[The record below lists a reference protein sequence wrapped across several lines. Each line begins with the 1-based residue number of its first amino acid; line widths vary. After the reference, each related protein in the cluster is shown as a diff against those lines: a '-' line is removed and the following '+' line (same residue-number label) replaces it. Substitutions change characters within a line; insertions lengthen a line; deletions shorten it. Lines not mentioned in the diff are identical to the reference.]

1 MYPKLTPMANPMRT
15 GHIESVENN
24 LTPRPVATAWKSLT
38 LPFQPPFDWAA
49 LVGFLGSRAIPG
61 VEKVEGAVYRRTIS
75 LCGQPGILSLE
86 MGEDAFQAEI
96 SGPAADHAADHA
108 DGARARLGRLLD
120 LGADPAAIAAV
131 LGRDPLLAPAV
142 AARPGLRVPGAW
154 DSFELG
160 IRAVLGQ
167 QVSVAGAS
175 TLAGR
180 LVLAHGAALPP
191 ELAGDGLTHLFPLPA
206 HLATADLVGLGL
218 PGARA
223 RTLSGLGAA
232 VLANPELFETGDL
245 AADLARLTALRGI
258 GPWSAN
264 YIAMRALRH
273 GDAFPAGD
281 LGLLRAL
288 GGAGPLPSHASL
300 ATRAE
305 AWRPFRAYAALHLW
319 TSVDPGPSRRPP
331 HPVKG
336 IAKGPVKGPVR
347 GA

>member
-1 MYPKLTPMANPMRT
+1 MYPKLRPMANPMRT
-15 GHIESVENN
+15 GHTGLVENN
-24 LTPRPVATAWKSLT
+24 RFPGPMARARKSLI

-49 LVGFLGSRAIPG
+49 LSAFLASRAIPG

-75 LCGQPGILSLE
+75 LCGQPGILSVE
-86 MGEDAFQAEI
+86 MGEGAFQAEI
-96 SGPAADHAADHA
+96 SGPAASYAGEAT
-108 DGARARLGRLLD
+108 GRLGRLLD
-120 LGADPAAIAAV
+120 LGADPAAIAGV

-180 LVLAHGAALPP
+180 LVAAHGEALPP
-191 ELAGDGLTHLFPLPA
+191 ELAGEGLTHLFPLPGK
-206 HLATADLVGLGL
+206 LAVADLVGLGL

-232 VLANPELFETGDL
+232 VLANPRLFQAGDL
-245 AADLARLTALRGI
+245 EADLARLTALAGI
-258 GPWSAN
+258 GAWSAN

-288 GGAGPLPSHASL
+288 GGTGPLPSHASL

-319 TSVDPGPSRRPP
+319 TSVDPGSSRRPP
-331 HPVKG
+331 RPPVMEAGKKAVKG
-336 IAKGPVKGPVR
+336 A
-347 GA
+347 

>member
-1 MYPKLTPMANPMRT
+1 MAQKRL
-15 GHIESVENN
+15 S
-24 LTPRPVATAWKSLT
+24 
-38 LPFQPPFDWAA
+38 LPFMAPFDWPA
-49 LVGFLGSRAIPG
+49 LVGFLASRAIPG
-61 VEKVEGAVYRRTIS
+61 VEQVAGAVYRRTIS
-75 LCGQPGILSLE
+75 LGGLPGILSVE
-86 MGEDAFQAEI
+86 IGEGAFQASI
-96 SGPAADHAADHA
+96 RGPAARHVAEAKV
-108 DGARARLGRLLD
+108 RLTRLLD
-120 LGADPAAIAAV
+120 LGADPAAIAAL
-131 LGRDPLLAPAV
+131 LGQDPLLAPAV

-180 LVLAHGAALPP
+180 LVLAHGEVLPP
-191 ELAGDGLTHLFPLPA
+191 ELAGHGLTHLFPLPGR
-206 HLATADLVGLGL
+206 LAVADLAGLGL

-232 VLANPELFETGDL
+232 VLANPQLFEASPDL
-245 AADLARLTALRGI
+245 EADLARLTALNGI

-288 GGAGPLPSHASL
+288 AGTGPLPSHASL
-300 ATRAE
+300 ASRAE

-331 HPVKG
+331 RPVKG
-336 IAKGPVKGPVR
+336 A
-347 GA
+347 

>member
-1 MYPKLTPMANPMRT
+1 MANNTSP
-15 GHIESVENN
+15 GPIAS
-24 LTPRPVATAWKSLT
+24 AIKSLT
-38 LPFQPPFDWAA
+38 LPFQPPFDW
-49 LVGFLGSRAIPG
+49 VGLLDFLGSRAIPG

-75 LCGQPGILSLE
+75 LAGQPGILSVE
-86 MGEDAFQAEI
+86 MGEGVFQASI
-96 SGPAADHAADHA
+96 RGPAADHAADHA
-108 DGARARLGRLLD
+108 DQARVRLGRLLD
-120 LGADPAAIAAV
+120 LGADPAAIVAV

-191 ELAGDGLTHLFPLPA
+191 DLAGDGLTHLFPLPGK
-206 HLATADLVGLGL
+206 LAVADLVGLGL

-232 VLANPELFETGDL
+232 VLANPHLFDTGAL
-245 AADLARLTALRGI
+245 EADLARLTALRGI

-264 YIAMRALRH
+264 YMAMRALRH

-300 ATRAE
+300 AARAE
-305 AWRPFRAYAALHLW
+305 AWRPFRAYATLHLW

-331 HPVKG
+331 RPVKG
-336 IAKGPVKGPVR
+336 TGKGAVKG
-347 GA
+347 A